1 MSDNNTPGTGPES
14 GPAGSGVSPVTVAS
28 VRRVHLSEDWLAT
41 GVGLALVGLG
51 ILGLIPE
58 GLVP

>member
-1 MSDNNTPGTGPES
+1 MSDSTPGTS
-14 GPAGSGVSPVTVAS
+14 PAATPVTVES

-41 GVGLALVGLG
+41 GVGLALVVLG

>member
-1 MSDNNTPGTGPES
+1 MNEHETPGAARVEP
-14 GPAGSGVSPVTVAS
+14 PVTVET

-41 GVGLALVGLG
+41 GVGLLIVALGL
-51 ILGLIPE
+51 LGLIPE

>member
-1 MSDNNTPGTGPES
+1 MSENAPPDAARVEP
-14 GPAGSGVSPVTVAS
+14 PVTVET

-41 GVGLALVGLG
+41 GVGLLIVALGL
-51 ILGLIPE
+51 LGLIPE

>member
-1 MSDNNTPGTGPES
+1 MTSSSTPPPDDG
-14 GPAGSGVSPVTVAS
+14 PVTPAVTVET

-41 GVGLALVGLG
+41 GVGLLIVALGL
-51 ILGLIPE
+51 LGLIPA

>member
-1 MSDNNTPGTGPES
+1 MSEHETPGAARVEP
-14 GPAGSGVSPVTVAS
+14 PVTIET

-41 GVGLALVGLG
+41 GVGLLIVALGL
-51 ILGLIPE
+51 LDLIPE

>member
-1 MSDNNTPGTGPES
+1 MSDNNTPGPGPET
-14 GPAGSGVSPVTVAS
+14 SPVTVAS

-51 ILGLIPE
+51 LLGLIPE

>member
-1 MSDNNTPGTGPES
+1 MTANEPLGAARVEP
-14 GPAGSGVSPVTVAS
+14 PVTVET

-41 GVGLALVGLG
+41 GVGLLIVALGL
-51 ILGLIPE
+51 LGLIPA